1 MKLQIIETE
10 QYILAVSD
18 EEPTDGNITLHP
30 NGTVGI
36 LTTALAIAL
45 FKETN
50 KGSYVEDCKKII
62 AHLPKGDAKEL
73 DLPLL
78 PSIDMC
84 CKGHYRWLEDTDK
97 LWEKHEKPILI
108 CCDCGKEIPDRA
120 VEDDV
125 EKLAIEFANL
135 NKSKFNNWY
144 GCHDGFIAGYK
155 AATKVYSEEDL
166 IRAIAMAKMAKTHDG
181 LIDMD
186 AWISN
191 GYEGATPAY
200 TEDEIIQS
208 LKQPKM
214 PLWFVAEFK
223 GPKMIYSE
231 KYETMMHNPE
241 CYKLKTATINGK
253 TYLVGHYE

>member
-50 KGSYVEDCKKII
+50 EGSYVEDCKKII
-62 AHLPKGDAKEL
+62 AYQPKGNATEL

-78 PSIDMC
+78 PEID
-84 CKGHYRWLEDTDK
+84 
-97 LWEKHEKPILI
+97 
-108 CCDCGKEIPDRA
+108 

-125 EKLAIEFANL
+125 FELADNHTKKLLLTSEGRTQR
-135 NKSKFNNWY
+135 WW
-144 GCHDGFIAGYK
+144 GFIEGYK

-166 IRAIAMAKMAKTHDG
+166 KNAIELTILNCIVDT
-181 LIDMD
+181 I
-186 AWISN
+186 
-191 GYEGATPAY
+191 GYDNHVVSFEGNI
-200 TEDEIIQS
+200 DEIIQS
-208 LKQPKM
+208 LKQPKT
-214 PLWFVAEFK
+214 PKWFVAEMEYQNLDGNWGSYYPFASSAKDSRFK
-223 GPKMIYSE
+223 
-231 KYETMMHNPE
+231 T
-241 CYKLKTATINGK
+241 TTINGK

>member
-18 EEPTDGNITLHP
+18 EEIKDLQPCLNIAHKQIVIPTDLEWANSNRDNLKT
-30 NGTVGI
+30 
-36 LTTALAIAL
+36 
-45 FKETN
+45 
-50 KGSYVEDCKKII
+50 II
-62 AHLPKGDAKEL
+62 AYKPKGNATEL

-78 PSIDMC
+78 PEID
-84 CKGHYRWLEDTDK
+84 
-97 LWEKHEKPILI
+97 
-108 CCDCGKEIPDRA
+108 

-125 EKLAIEFANL
+125 EKLACDWHKKEYGFLPQLQVIKAYIE
-135 NKSKFNNWY
+135 
-144 GCHDGFIAGYK
+144 GYK

-208 LKQPKM
+208 LKQPKT
-214 PLWFVAEFK
+214 PKWFVAEMEYQNLDGNWGSYYPFASSAKDSRFK
-223 GPKMIYSE
+223 
-231 KYETMMHNPE
+231 T
-241 CYKLKTATINGK
+241 TTINGK

>member
-18 EEPTDGNITLHP
+18 EEIKEGDYQLVPMLSKVEKATKENIHL
-30 NGTVGI
+30 
-36 LTTALAIAL
+36 
-45 FKETN
+45 
-50 KGSYVEDCKKII
+50 SYMYYKII
-62 AHLPKGDAKEL
+62 AYQPKGNVPEL

-78 PSIDMC
+78 P
-84 CKGHYRWLEDTDK
+84 
-97 LWEKHEKPILI
+97 
-108 CCDCGKEIPDRA
+108 EIV

-125 EKLAIEFANL
+125 EKLACDWHKKEYGFLPQLQVIKAYIE
-135 NKSKFNNWY
+135 
-144 GCHDGFIAGYK
+144 GYK

-208 LKQPKM
+208 LKQPKT
-214 PLWFVAEFK
+214 PKWFVAEMEYDLESIDSSK
-223 GPKMIYSE
+223 KVM
-231 KYETMMHNPE
+231 
-241 CYKLKTATINGK
+241 KLKTTTINGK